1 MGRALELNKVGIA
14 ERDCSQWLRAR
25 GDCGQGLWAGAVGR
39 GCGQVLWAGAVGRCC
54 GQVLWAG
61 AVGRGCGQGLWADAV
76 DTYYKVSGAYGSN
89 NFL

>member
-1 MGRALELNKVGIA
+1 MALGRALELYKVGIA
-14 ERDCSQWLRAR
+14 GRGCSHWLLAR

-39 GCGQVLWAGAVGRCC
+39 GCGQG
-54 GQVLWAG
+54 LWAG
-61 AVGRGCGQGLWADAV
+61 AVGRGCVQGLCAEAL

>member
-1 MGRALELNKVGIA
+1 LRSVALGRALELYKVGIA

-39 GCGQVLWAGAVGRCC
+39 CCGQVLWAGAVGRCC
-54 GQVLWAG
+54 GQVL
-61 AVGRGCGQGLWADAV
+61 CADAV
-76 DTYYKVSGAYGSN
+76 DTYYKVSGSN